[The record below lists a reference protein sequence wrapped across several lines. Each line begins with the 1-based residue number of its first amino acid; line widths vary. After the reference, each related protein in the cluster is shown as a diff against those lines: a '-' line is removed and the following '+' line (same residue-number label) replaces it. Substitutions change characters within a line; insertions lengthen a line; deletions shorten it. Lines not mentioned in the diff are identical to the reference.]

1 MRGSIATA
9 TVRARSWA
17 EMPVVTPSRASI
29 DTVKAVSCREE
40 LEAAI
45 IGNPRASSR
54 SPGSVRQISPRPW
67 VAMKLI
73 AFGVHICAGITRSPS
88 FSRSSW
94 STRMNIRPLRASS
107 MISSTEEIAS
117 A

>member
-1 MRGSIATA
+1 MATA

-29 DTVKAVSCREE
+29 EMVKAVSWREE
-40 LEAAI
+40 LDAAI
-45 IGNPRASSR
+45 SGRPSASSR

-73 AFGVHICAGITRSPS
+73 AFGVHICAGMTRSPS
-88 FSRSSW
+88 FSRSS
-94 STRMNIRPLRASS
+94 
-107 MISSTEEIAS
+107 
-117 A
+117 